1 MSLPTLKELG
11 LEDKRKK
18 IPDTIKDSIRKELEK
33 NSDLTLRYLSNKYNV
48 SVMTIRMIKN
58 PQREKETIKKSLDRR
73 GGYKVYYNKEYNTS
87 SHKDIRKRKYKVI
100 KGE

>member
-11 LEDKRKK
+11 IEDKRKK

-73 GGYKVYYNKEYNTS
+73 GGYKVYYNKEYNTN
-87 SHKDIRKRKYKVI
+87 SHKEIRKRKYKVI